1 MATRAVD
8 SEASDRKSNL
18 APGESQYV
26 SRKGCGDARNEVAL
40 SWLLCIMATS
50 FVIHSEA
57 SSSPSSDD
65 AKAASLGD
73 EVAISLN
80 HGAMELLPFN
90 ILPCC

>member
-1 MATRAVD
+1 
-8 SEASDRKSNL
+8 
-18 APGESQYV
+18 
-26 SRKGCGDARNEVAL
+26 
-40 SWLLCIMATS
+40 MATS